1 MRQESFHCRWEHGG
15 SSWLQLGA
23 RFAAPSLGWDRRVG
37 AVAGQLVFILLLRDP
52 REERRLQQLVCVAEV
67 QIKKKISDCKTIQ
80 SLLARFSK
88 MLQWYLN
95 KWSVQRMNHLMWKR
109 SFPNLIFYRHF
120 YKTLKTVFQYHASGA
135 MLRKHQQK
143 CSSDS
148 CWVVLVLLKAMGCVL
163 RISQSQS
170 YSRFTTQQQGLG
182 ILFVAYVQFGCT
194 L

>member
-1 MRQESFHCRWEHGG
+1 M
-15 SSWLQLGA
+15 GA
-23 RFAAPSLGWDRRVG
+23 RR
-37 AVAGQLVFILLLRDP
+37 FILAAAGSQVCSPFP
-52 REERRLQQLVCVAEV
+52 RLGQKGWGCGWTAGVHPAPERPQGRKTAPTACLCCWGTN
-67 QIKKKISDCKTIQ
+67 KKKISDCKTIQ

-170 YSRFTTQQQGLG
+170 YSRFTTQQQALG